1 MRKIVDWSGD
11 TPLYLTGGRVWFEAL
26 RKNFL
31 IGVRFGKLLELQD
44 IQNNSFF
51 SLGVR
56 KGDCWRCSYV
66 QYMRL
71 MKHMYAVKN
80 FFIHPIK
87 QNVLHRI
94 QPSKTFVHQCLACY
108 RYRVMLRCKSPF
120 VRTNQPALQRVWQ
133 PRKKSRAYSYIK
145 AGPHMFFL
153 QVSTWEPLQPLA
165 RLGCMRLQPLTRLG
179 CMRCVRL
186 WPEKRTDARISREE
200 RRAASACHRHAPFA
214 GPVMGD
220 RGQLSVGL
228 IFSEHRGRLFRRA
241 DIELHMFHML

>member
-133 PRKKSRAYSYIK
+133 PRKKSRAYSCIK
-145 AGPHMFFL
+145 AGPHMFFCM
-153 QVSTWEPLQPLA
+153 LA
-165 RLGCMRLQPLTRLG
+165 HGSPCSYSLDWGACACSHSLDWGACTVWGCDQRKGPTLGFRERSAGLHLHAIGMRRLL
-179 CMRCVRL
+179 VL
-186 WPEKRTDARISREE
+186 WWVIVDNWVLA
-200 RRAASACHRHAPFA
+200 
-214 GPVMGD
+214 
-220 RGQLSVGL
+220 
-228 IFSEHRGRLFRRA
+228 
-241 DIELHMFHML
+241 